1 MVDRKGNKERCWEV
15 RSWSGETL
23 GRSSY
28 LNNSKQKQIYIY
40 ICLRNRE
47 RNGERNRERGDTQK
61 TFARIFIHAT
71 QMQGGLIKSKVKDYL
86 LKNTIKQI
94 QLPKV

>member
-1 MVDRKGNKERCWEV
+1 MFE
-15 RSWSGETL
+15 
-23 GRSSY
+23 
-28 LNNSKQKQIYIY
+28 KQREKWREKQ
-40 ICLRNRE
+40 
-47 RNGERNRERGDTQK
+47 RERGDTQK

>member
-47 RNGERNRERGDTQK
+47 RNGERNREREE
-61 TFARIFIHAT
+61 IHKKH
-71 QMQGGLIKSKVKDYL
+71 LHVYL
-86 LKNTIKQI
+86 YM
-94 QLPKV
+94 LPKCKEALLNQK